1 MPLPDFQLLFEKSPG
16 LLVAL
21 APEPAFTILAVTDAY
36 LRATMTRREDVT
48 GRALFDVFPDN
59 PEAPLAMGVF
69 NLRASL
75 ERVLATG
82 AVHAMPVQRYDIPRR
97 GSAEGG
103 FEERYWTPTNTPV
116 LSEDGQ
122 VRYVL
127 HQVEDVTELV
137 LLTRRAEQDRGDLLA
152 LQRSVRSHTDLHAL
166 MEHAPAAIAVLRGP
180 GHVYDY
186 ANAGYVRLVGRDV
199 VGRSLREALPEIQ
212 EQGFIDVL
220 DRVYATGE
228 PFIANEVVVRLDREG
243 TGHLDDRFL
252 NFVFQPTLGPDR
264 AVDGI
269 YIQAVDVTDQ
279 VRARR
284 EMEEEQARLH
294 AVLENA
300 PMAVAIADAAGR
312 VVLANKRIASELHHP
327 PHPTTEPEDYHQWPI
342 IRPDGTP
349 IPTEDY
355 PLLRAL
361 RGLEAHGEELHYIF
375 GDGRRGMVEVHYGPA
390 RDARGN
396 ILAAIVFFRDI
407 TERKRLEAE
416 RQNFFALVESSSDF
430 IAIASP
436 DQRLTYVNPAGR
448 ALLGVSEADVPR
460 TVIRDYWTP
469 ESMETVVRIL
479 PRLLRGESVQF
490 EAQLVHFQT
499 GERIDMDVNTLG
511 ILDAK
516 TREPHFV
523 ACIARDIRQ
532 RRALE
537 QETRRRAGFEQ
548 QLIGIVSHDLRNPIS
563 AITLSAGTL
572 LRRPDLDERQRQ
584 PLNRILAS
592 AERANRLIRDLL
604 DFTQARLG
612 GGLPTRP
619 QPMDFHAF
627 TRQVLDEIQVSHPER
642 ELQVEQHGDGQGAW
656 DADRLA
662 QLVGNLLGNA
672 LSYSPPG
679 SPVRVATRGE
689 AADLVLEV
697 HNTGAPIPPEVLPR
711 LFQPMQRGAAGGT
724 SNRSVGLGLYIVD
737 QIVRAHRGA
746 ISVTS
751 LPEQGTTFTVRL
763 PREPSPQGR

>member
-1 MPLPDFQLLFEKSPG
+1 MSLPDFQLLFEKSPG
-16 LLVAL
+16 LHVAL

-36 LRATMTRREDVT
+36 LRATMTRREDVI
-48 GRALFDVFPDN
+48 GRGLFDVFPDN
-59 PEAPLAMGVF
+59 PADPLAMGVH

-75 ERVLATG
+75 ERVLATR
-82 AVHAMPVQRYDIPRR
+82 APDVMALQKYDIPRPD
-97 GSAEGG
+97 SAGGG
-103 FEERYWTPTNTPV
+103 FEERHWSPTNTPV

-122 VRYVL
+122 VRYLL
-127 HQVEDVTELV
+127 HQVEDVTEV
-137 LLTRRAEQDRGDLLA
+137 VRLTRRGEQDRGELHA
-152 LQRSVRSHTDLHAL
+152 LQRSARARTDLHAL

-199 VGRSLREALPEIQ
+199 VGKTIREALPEIQ
-212 EQGFIDVL
+212 EQGFFEVL

-228 PFIANEVVVRLDREG
+228 PFIANEVVVRLNREG
-243 TGHLDDRFL
+243 TGHLEDRFL
-252 NFVFQPTLGPDR
+252 NFVFQPTLAPDR
-264 AVDGI
+264 TVDGI
-269 YIQAVDVTDQ
+269 CIQAVDVTDQ

-284 EMEEEQARLH
+284 TVEEEQARLH

-312 VVLANKRIASELHHP
+312 VVLANKRIATELQHP
-327 PHPTTEPEDYHQWPI
+327 PHPTTQPEDYHQWPI
-342 IRPDGTP
+342 VRPDGTP

-361 RGLEAHGEELHYIF
+361 KGLEAHGEELHYVF
-375 GDGRRGMVEVHYGPA
+375 GDGSRGMVEVHYGPA

-396 ILAAIVFFRDI
+396 IIAAIVFFRDI

-436 DQRLTYVNPAGR
+436 DQRLAYVNPAGR
-448 ALLGVSEADVPR
+448 TLLGVSEADVPR
-460 TVIRDYWTP
+460 TSIQDCWSP
-469 ESMETVVRIL
+469 EAMETIVRIL
-479 PRLLRGESVQF
+479 PGMLRGESLQF
-490 EAQLVHFQT
+490 EGQLVHFQT

-511 ILDAK
+511 ILDPK
-516 TREPHFV
+516 TREPLFLG
-523 ACIARDIRQ
+523 CIARDIRQ

-537 QETRRRAGFEQ
+537 QETRRRTGFEQ
-548 QLIGIVSHDLRNPIS
+548 QLLGIVSHDLRNPIS

-572 LRRPDLDERQRQ
+572 LRRSDLDERQRQ

-612 GGLPTRP
+612 GGLPMRP
-619 QPMDFHAF
+619 RPMDFHAF
-627 TRQVLDEIQVSHPER
+627 TRQVLDEIQVSHSER
-642 ELQVEQHGDGQGAW
+642 ELQVEQQGDGQGSW

-672 LSYSPPG
+672 LSYSPPD
-679 SPVRVATRGE
+679 SPVRVATRGD
-689 AADLVLEV
+689 AQDVVLEV
-697 HNTGAPIPPEVLPR
+697 HNTGDAIPDEVLPR
-711 LFQPMQRGAAGGT
+711 LFQPMQRGVTSGT
-724 SNRSVGLGLYIVD
+724 SSRSVGLGLYIVD
-737 QIVRAHRGA
+737 QIVRAHGGG
-746 ISVTS
+746 ITVTS
-751 LPEQGTTFTVRL
+751 LPSQGTTFTVTL
-763 PREPSPQGR
+763 PRRPSSQAR